1 MLIDERQ
8 MTLIEGVGDEVLNFF
23 IVVGVL
29 MIGWIAWCSTN
40 IADQPLIRTVL
51 ILQHR
56 TRTRI
61 AALRANQHAMALAQQ
76 QRNTDNS
83 ENESRQS
90 NSGSSSEVEATCSE
104 TSPLPGKRPSA
115 CARDAHAPIVS

>member
-1 MLIDERQ
+1 
-8 MTLIEGVGDEVLNFF
+8 MTIIQGVGDEVLDFF

-29 MIGWIAWCSTN
+29 LVVYISWCSTN

-61 AALRANQHAMALAQQ
+61 AALRANQPQQ
-76 QRNTDNS
+76 QLNTENS
-83 ENESRQS
+83 ENETSQS
-90 NSGSSSEVEATCSE
+90 DSSPSAVEAACPEFSL
-104 TSPLPGKRPSA
+104 SGKIFSF
-115 CARDAHAPIVS
+115 V